1 MDIILLE
8 NNLESAEGDSTTI
21 YLDDKGNPTG
31 GKGHLIL
38 PTDINPATG
47 VVYKVGDFVPA
58 YQIEAW
64 FVADVDTAKNQT
76 ENILQTKF
84 GMNLYSLP
92 NYCQEAL
99 IELCFNVGAVEFAD
113 FVNTIGL
120 IKAGNYSGAAVH
132 LGQNLEWVKDVGP
145 VRSKRSQD
153 MIAGTWTPP
162 SQPVEVAENP

>member
-64 FVADVDTAKNQT
+64 FVADVDTAK
-76 ENILQTKF
+76 K
-84 GMNLYSLP
+84 P
-92 NYCQEAL
+92 NREYP
-99 IELCFNVGAVEFAD
+99 AD
-113 FVNTIGL
+113 
-120 IKAGNYSGAAVH
+120 
-132 LGQNLEWVKDVGP
+132 
-145 VRSKRSQD
+145 
-153 MIAGTWTPP
+153 
-162 SQPVEVAENP
+162 